1 MVGQYNVQAGMHV
14 ARQDPV
20 WVGGGSLT
28 ILGNC
33 GGVGVSGNGKLWY
46 ASLFL
51 GKWQTSF
58 FELLA
63 PEPGG
68 LFDRY
73 QHETVVSV
81 STCSLDFSYL
91 PQAVTVSGNMT
102 IIGGGFVTYYNGL
115 ESLEL
120 GFHTAPYV
128 RDIDTNTW
136 GEGVALPDSTEYYNQ
151 NYWEHY
157 DLAGILH
164 RGPPSPKHSVTTG
177 VTTNENTLEPLIFSY
192 PLTWRDMTRMN
203 CHVHM
208 EEAAGNTP
216 MSSAMKSNQII
227 QNSFSDQFIE
237 QPEFRD
243 AGIWEEY
250 KNQLYTNGGELEAVA
265 PEGFGLVTVAMDR
278 VFFGDAWRRNRFQF
292 TKPFVAPTAAETQR
306 APETNEGF
314 GGAIPREDDMTALAE
329 MDDKV
334 IMWTKENI
342 YMLSGSGPDDA
353 GAGAFP
359 PLQMISSDSGCER
372 ARSVVEC
379 REGCYYQSQ
388 DGLYLLSRGG
398 ETLYV
403 GDQIEALLEAF
414 PVITS
419 GVRFPDKQLVLWT
432 CQNTAGTNSIIL
444 VYDYQSKRWY
454 DWRPTAAGGGSPVYV
469 GACYHDGSY
478 YVQTVDGDIYTYDE
492 NSFYDGVD
500 GDDYWVEYRV
510 KMGWFAPAPQGWFS
524 IRLLQLLWEAI
535 DDDCTITVDLFRDYA
550 TTAWQTETISQ
561 ATMASYE
568 DAAQRAQVRIKPTI
582 QKMQAFTFELYDSAG
597 ASTTGRGPSLLGILY
612 DVAQRPGTAKM
623 KKEHNQ

>member
-1 MVGQYNVQAGMHV
+1 
-14 ARQDPV
+14 
-20 WVGGGSLT
+20 
-28 ILGNC
+28 
-33 GGVGVSGNGKLWY
+33 
-46 ASLFL
+46 
-51 GKWQTSF
+51 
-58 FELLA
+58 
-63 PEPGG
+63 
-68 LFDRY
+68 
-73 QHETVVSV
+73 
-81 STCSLDFSYL
+81 
-91 PQAVTVSGNMT
+91 
-102 IIGGGFVTYYNGL
+102 
-115 ESLEL
+115 
-120 GFHTAPYV
+120 
-128 RDIDTNTW
+128 
-136 GEGVALPDSTEYYNQ
+136 
-151 NYWEHY
+151 
-157 DLAGILH
+157 
-164 RGPPSPKHSVTTG
+164 
-177 VTTNENTLEPLIFSY
+177 
-192 PLTWRDMTRMN
+192 
-203 CHVHM
+203 
-208 EEAAGNTP
+208 
-216 MSSAMKSNQII
+216 
-227 QNSFSDQFIE
+227 
-237 QPEFRD
+237 
-243 AGIWEEY
+243 
-250 KNQLYTNGGELEAVA
+250 
-265 PEGFGLVTVAMDR
+265 
-278 VFFGDAWRRNRFQF
+278 
-292 TKPFVAPTAAETQR
+292 
-306 APETNEGF
+306 
-314 GGAIPREDDMTALAE
+314 
-329 MDDKV
+329 
-334 IMWTKENI
+334 
-342 YMLSGSGPDDA
+342 
-353 GAGAFP
+353 
-359 PLQMISSDSGCER
+359 MISSDSGCER